1 MYTYDFTRLYTNI
14 PHDLLKEQ
22 VKFIVDEAF
31 TIKKDKHFIR
41 LKPKKGKSKFLD
53 KDEIMEYF
61 NYLLDNIFVKYGDKI
76 FRQIIGIPMGTDCA
90 PDLANLFLFAYEY
103 KYIMDLIDKGKSDE
117 LRLFRFVIL
126 LCPLCL
132 NLIALQ

>member
-41 LKPKKGKSKFLD
+41 LNKSSATWAESLPKKGKSKFLD

-61 NYLLDNIFVKYGDKI
+61 NYLLDNIFVNP
-76 FRQIIGIPMGTDCA
+76 FTTAMT
-90 PDLANLFLFAYEY
+90 
-103 KYIMDLIDKGKSDE
+103 
-117 LRLFRFVIL
+117 
-126 LCPLCL
+126 
-132 NLIALQ
+132 